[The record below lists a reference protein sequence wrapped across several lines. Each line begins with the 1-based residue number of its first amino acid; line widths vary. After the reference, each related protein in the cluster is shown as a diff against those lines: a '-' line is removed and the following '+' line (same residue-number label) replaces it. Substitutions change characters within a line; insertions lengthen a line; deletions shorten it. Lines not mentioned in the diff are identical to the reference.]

1 MPHSHPDYQFVTIR
15 HLRRV
20 EINDALLYDI
30 MRLIAECM
38 GNTSTHIEWGELD
51 ETLSSQFSPGPGSVT
66 EWVYVD
72 LLRYVSDKR
81 FGEIVQALSHVV

>member
-1 MPHSHPDYQFVTIR
+1 MPPSHPDYQFVTIR

-38 GNTSTHIEWGELD
+38 GNTSAHIEWEELD

-66 EWVYVD
+66 EWLYVD
-72 LLRYVSDKR
+72 LLRYVPNKS
-81 FGEIVQALSHVV
+81 FGETVQISSHVM